1 MSKFTTEQLWDML
14 FPRMAKEDSVLRKSL
29 IDSIKK
35 DEANFR
41 KHAEHE
47 IERLSG
53 LHINDVYDKLMRGE
67 KVMVTNDIQAN

>member
-14 FPRMAKEDSVLRKSL
+14 FPRMQEGDPQLRREMLEK
-29 IDSIKK
+29 IKT
-35 DEANFR
+35 DETNFR

-53 LHINDVYDKLMRGE
+53 LKINEVYDKLIRGE
-67 KVMVTNDIQAN
+67 KVMVTNDVQAN

>member
-1 MSKFTTEQLWDML
+1 MSEFTTEQLFDML
-14 FPRMAKEDSVLRKSL
+14 FPRIEKAEPQLRKSL
-29 IDSIKK
+29 IESIKK

-53 LHINDVYDKLMRGE
+53 LEINDVYFKLLRGE

>member
-14 FPRMAKEDSVLRKSL
+14 FPTMAKGDPQLRKLL
-29 IDSIKK
+29 IESIKK
-35 DEANFR
+35 DETNFR

-53 LHINDVYDKLMRGE
+53 LEINDVYDKLMRGE